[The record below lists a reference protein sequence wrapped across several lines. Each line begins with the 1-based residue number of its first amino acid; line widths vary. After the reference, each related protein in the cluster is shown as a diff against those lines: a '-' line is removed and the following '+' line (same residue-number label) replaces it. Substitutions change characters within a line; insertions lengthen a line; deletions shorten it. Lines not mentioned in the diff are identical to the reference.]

1 MWRNLII
8 LFLLSGC
15 TGLAWNTTLADEP
28 VVRRAMLDSIRPGI
42 TTESQFVMRW
52 GRPTQKVREGGETRY
67 IYRSMT
73 NPPGYK
79 FPQFGNSQDYV
90 VVVFQYGRVVSA
102 YSSDT
107 EGCRAT
113 FAPRP
118 PGQAYDNPT
127 TVHPVNCGTS
137 GSAVGG
143 PLDATAG
150 AIERDD
156 YGRGRGTGTGSGT
169 DSNASATNGGGS
181 SGGAGGS
188 SSGPGKL

>member
-1 MWRNLII
+1 MWRNLTF
-8 LFLLSGC
+8 LFLLAGC

-42 TTESQFVMRW
+42 TTESQFVTRW

-67 IYRSMT
+67 IYRSMI
-73 NPPGYK
+73 NPPGYTV
-79 FPQFGNSQDYV
+79 PQFGNSQDYV
-90 VVVFQYGRVVSA
+90 VVVFQFGRAVSA

-127 TVHPVNCGTS
+127 TVHPVNCGLPGAS
-137 GSAVGG
+137 GGAQ
-143 PLDATAG
+143 PLDAIGGGVAP
-150 AIERDD
+150 DD
-156 YGRGRGTGTGSGT
+156 YGTGRATGSAQN
-169 DSNASATNGGGS
+169 SV
-181 SGGAGGS
+181 GGAR
-188 SSGPGKL
+188 SGPGKL